1 MRDARTIQAEELFER
16 RVQAVK
22 LHKKGL
28 TRLSIADIVGVHRN
42 TVGEWIK
49 VWKLSGISSLK
60 VGKGGRPIGSGRLL
74 FPHEEKQIQKQ
85 LIDKCPDQLKLAFAL
100 WTRKAVQELIEE
112 SFKIKISINT
122 VGDYLNKWGFT
133 PQKPINKVYAK
144 NEAQVRDWLKN
155 QYPQI
160 KRLAQKDKAEIHWGD
175 ETGLRNDLLN
185 GRGYSP
191 KGVTPTRQ
199 ISSIRER
206 VNMISSVTNNG
217 KVRFM
222 FYKETMN
229 SALLIK
235 FFKRLIKS
243 TDKKV
248 YLILDNLRV
257 HHSKQVS
264 EYLKENAVYIKV
276 FYLPSYS
283 PELNPDELLNN
294 DLKRSVSSKHSKR
307 EKGILERNAKSHMR
321 SIQKKPAHIK
331 SFFQCKY
338 VKYAS

>member
-1 MRDARTIQAEELFER
+1 M
-16 RVQAVK
+16 
-22 LHKKGL
+22 
-28 TRLSIADIVGVHRN
+28 
-42 TVGEWIK
+42 
-49 VWKLSGISSLK
+49 
-60 VGKGGRPIGSGRLL
+60 
-74 FPHEEKQIQKQ
+74 
-85 LIDKCPDQLKLAFAL
+85 
-100 WTRKAVQELIEE
+100 
-112 SFKIKISINT
+112 
-122 VGDYLNKWGFT
+122 NKWGFT

-144 NEAQVRDWLKN
+144 NETQVRDWLKN

-160 KRLAQKDKAEIHWGD
+160 KRLAQNDKAEIHWGD
-175 ETGLRNDLLN
+175 ETGLRNDQLN

-229 SALLIK
+229 STLLIK

-257 HHSKQVS
+257 HHSKKVS

-276 FYLPSYS
+276 CYLPSYS

-294 DLKRSVSSKHSKR
+294 DLKRAVSSKPSKR
-307 EKGILERNAKSHMR
+307 EKGRLEKNAKSHMR
-321 SIQKKPAHIK
+321 SIQKRPAHVK